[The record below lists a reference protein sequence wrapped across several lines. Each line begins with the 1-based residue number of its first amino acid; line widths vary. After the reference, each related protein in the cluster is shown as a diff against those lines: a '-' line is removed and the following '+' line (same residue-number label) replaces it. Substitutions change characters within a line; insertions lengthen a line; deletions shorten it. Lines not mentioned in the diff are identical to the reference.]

1 MVRPPPSFRRM
12 PETTRPPSPGDVD
25 PGFRRGDGGGEWL
38 VVSGQW
44 SVVGP
49 NPPGTWTPAFAGETG
64 GGGGPHPNLPPSGGS
79 LPVFPGESGNPRAP
93 APRGRGP
100 RLSPGRRGGGGR
112 GPRLSPGRRGGEAWT
127 PAFAGET
134 GGGRRGPRLSPGR
147 RGGGG
152 VDPGFRRGDGG
163 GGGVDPGFRRGDGGG
178 GGAGI
183 FLIFLS
189 FPLIFGPV
197 VDSRKGAPDRYHA
210 RVWSRGLGMGKC
222 QWGAF
227 HAEGAEITI

>member
-1 MVRPPPSFRRM
+1 MDSGTPPSVI
-12 PETTRPPSPGDVD
+12 PADAGNHAPPKPRGRGPRLSPG
-25 PGFRRGDGGGEWL
+25 RRGGGR
-38 VVSGQW
+38 VVSGQWSAPTPRGRGPRLSPGRRGGRGSGQW

-49 NPPGTWTPAFAGETG
+49 NPPGTWTPAFA
-64 GGGGPHPNLPPSGGS
+64 
-79 LPVFPGESGNPRAP
+79 
-93 APRGRGP
+93 
-100 RLSPGRRGGGGR
+100 RGGGGR
-112 GPRLSPGRRGGEAWT
+112 GPRLSPGRRGGRRGRRLS
-127 PAFAGET
+127 PGRR
-134 GGGRRGPRLSPGR
+134 GGRRGPRLSPGR

-152 VDPGFRRGDGG
+152 VDA
-163 GGGVDPGFRRGDGGG
+163 GFRRGDGGG

-227 HAEGAEITI
+227 HAEGAEITQSTQRLRFKHRDRREHREVDGGPLSTSH

>member
-44 SVVGP
+44 SAPTPRGRGPRLSPGRRGGRVVSGQWSVVGP

-64 GGGGPHPNLPPSGGS
+64 GEAWLVVSGQWS
-79 LPVFPGESGNPRAP
+79 AP
-93 APRGRGP
+93 TPRGRGP
-100 RLSPGRRGGGGR
+100 RLSPGRRGGRR
-112 GPRLSPGRRGGEAWT
+112 GPRLSPGRR
-127 PAFAGET
+127 
-134 GGGRRGPRLSPGR
+134 GGRRGPRLSPGR
-147 RGGGG
+147 R
-152 VDPGFRRGDGG
+152 
-163 GGGVDPGFRRGDGGG
+163 GGG

-227 HAEGAEITI
+227 HAEGAEITQSTQRLRFKHRDRREHREVDGGPLSTSH